1 MTVTSSSLRFAL
13 LITGSGGFLDAYTVL
28 ARGGV
33 FATAQTGNV
42 VFLALN
48 LAHGEWRQA
57 SAHLWP
63 IVAFILGVAIAT
75 HVKQGRLDHVLPFAL
90 RWTIALQAVVLAVVG
105 FIPATVPP
113 SLVTIPVA
121 FVAALQIELFR
132 NIGDLNSIAVATT
145 GNLMRWVEA
154 GYGRIVTG
162 DPASGTAF
170 RTYSL
175 VITTFATG
183 ALVGAIATRGLGVHA
198 SWVPAALIA
207 GTLLLF
213 VLDDRAESSE

>member
-13 LITGSGGFLDAYTVL
+13 LITASGGFLDAYTVL

-42 VFLALN
+42 VFLALS
-48 LAHGEWRQA
+48 LAHGNWPQA
-57 SAHLWP
+57 LAHLWP
-63 IVAFILGVAIAT
+63 IFAFVLGVAIAT
-75 HVKQGRLDHVLPFAL
+75 HVKQGRLDRVLPHSL
-90 RWTIALQAVVLAVVG
+90 RWTIALQVVVLVVVG
-105 FIPATVPP
+105 FLPATVPP
-113 SLVTIPVA
+113 SLVTIPIA

-132 NIGDLNSIAVATT
+132 SIGELNYIAVATT

-154 GYGRIVTG
+154 GYGRVVAG
-162 DPASGTAF
+162 DPASGSAF

-175 VITTFATG
+175 VIATFATG
-183 ALVGAIATRGLGVHA
+183 ALLGAITTRWLGVHA

-207 GTLLLF
+207 ATLLLF
-213 VLDDRAESSE
+213 VLDDRAESRK

>member
-13 LITGSGGFLDAYTVL
+13 LITASGGFLDAYTVL

-42 VFLALN
+42 VFLAVN

-63 IVAFILGVAIAT
+63 IFAFVLGVSIAT
-75 HVKQGRLDHVLPFAL
+75 HVKQGRLDRVLPYSL
-90 RWTIALQAVVLAVVG
+90 RWTIALQVLVLAVVG
-105 FIPATVPP
+105 FIPASVPP
-113 SLVTIPVA
+113 SLVTIPIA

-132 NIGDLNSIAVATT
+132 SIGDLNYIAVATT

-154 GYGRIVTG
+154 GYGRLVTR
-162 DPASGTAF
+162 DSGSGFAF

-175 VITTFATG
+175 VIAAFATG
-183 ALVGAIATRGLGVHA
+183 ALLGAVATRGLGVHA

-213 VLDDRAESSE
+213 VLDDRADAAG